1 MYKNYKIGPDGA
13 PKYDRDSYR
22 VAPERRFT
30 KHTEE
35 WEKRLNSDPRKFRR
49 RKRKQQ
55 EAKFTLK
62 VKHVVYLVA
71 LLVIVGVVGN
81 SNTGTMP
88 ISKSKRIN
96 ITLNNAVRDFGNEFI
111 KPSNGKL
118 FLHVK
123 LNLENKLN
131 NNNNINISEFILED
145 ENKKVYNVSY
155 LNNKTEIM
163 NLDLGPSIN
172 ITPNITFEIPID
184 YKGELDLVF
193 ENDNFYNK
201 NIAKFNLE

>member
-35 WEKRLNSDPRKFRR
+35 WEKRLNSDQRKLRR

-71 LLVIVGVVGN
+71 LLVIVGVVGK
-81 SNTGTMP
+81 SNTATIQ
-88 ISKSKRIN
+88 ISKSKQIN

-111 KPSNGKL
+111 KPSNGNL
-118 FLHVK
+118 FLHAS
-123 LNLENKLN
+123 LNFENTLN
-131 NNNNINISEFILED
+131 EINNINISKLFLMD
-145 ENKKVYNVSY
+145 QH
-155 LNNKTEIM
+155 NNKFNASYIDNKSEDMI
-163 NLDLGPSIN
+163 LDLLENSN
-172 ITPNITFEIPID
+172 TAKNITFEIPTS
-184 YKGELDLVF
+184 YKGEIDLVF
-193 ENDNFYNK
+193 ENDDSYNQNVARL
-201 NIAKFNLE
+201 NIK